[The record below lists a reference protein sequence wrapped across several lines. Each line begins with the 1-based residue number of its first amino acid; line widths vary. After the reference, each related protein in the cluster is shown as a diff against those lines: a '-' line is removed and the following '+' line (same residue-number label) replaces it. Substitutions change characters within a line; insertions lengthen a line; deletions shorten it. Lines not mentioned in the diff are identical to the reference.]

1 MLKILQI
8 KCEYYLYIFK
18 KKKKN
23 WKLVISVGKLV
34 IALLN
39 SKNTPNIINLPLFL
53 KYKE

>member
-8 KCEYYLYIFK
+8 KCENYLYIL